1 MNIKEFYESAGGSYE
16 DVLERFGTEALIKK
30 FLIKFL
36 DDKSF
41 STLEQKI
48 QSSAQDVQE
57 KFRACHTL
65 KGVCLN
71 LGLDCLC
78 KPVIAL
84 TEVFRSGS
92 TDNEEALFY
101 EIKNQYENVCKN
113 LKTLE

>member
-1 MNIKEFYESAGGSYE
+1 MKVNEFYESVGGSYE
-16 DVLERFGTEALIKK
+16 DVLERFGTETLIKK

-41 STLEQKI
+41 SVLEQKI
-48 QSSAQDVQE
+48 QSSVQDVQE
-57 KFRACHTL
+57 KFSVCHTL

-71 LGLDCLC
+71 LGLECLC

-84 TEVFRSGS
+84 TEVFRAGS
-92 TDNEEALFY
+92 TEGEEALFN
-101 EIKNQYENVCKN
+101 EIKKQYELVCKN